1 MAGVMAVA
9 AVIAF
14 VGLRRGV
21 QEEAGQAS
29 AEHAEAEAV

>member
-1 MAGVMAVA
+1 MAVA

-21 QEEAGQAS
+21 QEDVGQVAE
-29 AEHAEAEAV
+29 EHAEAEAGAI